1 VTAVA
6 ESALLGNQTPRFSS
20 VPPYSVS
27 LGDDAVA
34 FAAKAGLFLDPW
46 QQMVLRESMGMA
58 PGGKWSA
65 PQVGLLVPRQ
75 NGKGSVLEALEL
87 FHLFVLN
94 TKLIIHSAHKFD
106 TSQEHFLRM
115 RTLIEGN
122 PDLARHVASTPTANG
137 KEAIILRN
145 GNRLKFKARTIS
157 GAGRGFS
164 SDLLILDEAMLLPE
178 QALDAMM
185 PTLTARKNP
194 QVWFTSSAG
203 TPDSAALWRIVKRGR
218 DKAPRLA
225 YFEWGCES
233 GADATDR
240 RNWAAANPGFGHRL
254 SLDALE
260 DDFALLSE
268 DGFAREHLGIW
279 DDVASGIF
287 PPNAW
292 ESLADPQAPR
302 GTSPVFAVSTA
313 PDRSW
318 SAVAV
323 AWRRPDGLPQVML
336 SQSGPGRPDYRP
348 DAMRSP
354 TGSARS
360 SLSRSRQA
368 LNRPVDRY
376 SAAKRANG
384 GRSTSGPGWTAP
396 RAPRAATS
404 RRGRRRPGCRRPRAT
419 PRAGRRCGGRPAG
432 APARTGARN
441 RRARR
446 PG

>member
-122 PDLARHVASTPTANG
+122 PDLARHVAATPTANG

-185 PTLTARKNP
+185 PTLTARPIGGWPRPNP
-194 QVWFTSSAG
+194 PPTCPTSPRACGHSGGFAPPEGKSWTPLSARPRRQPRSINPSPR
-203 TPDSAALWRIVKRGR
+203 TF
-218 DKAPRLA
+218 PRLLL
-225 YFEWGCES
+225 GS
-233 GADATDR
+233 
-240 RNWAAANPGFGHRL
+240 
-254 SLDALE
+254 
-260 DDFALLSE
+260 FA
-268 DGFAREHLGIW
+268 
-279 DDVASGIF
+279 
-287 PPNAW
+287 
-292 ESLADPQAPR
+292 Q
-302 GTSPVFAVSTA
+302 
-313 PDRSW
+313 
-318 SAVAV
+318 
-323 AWRRPDGLPQVML
+323 
-336 SQSGPGRPDYRP
+336 
-348 DAMRSP
+348 
-354 TGSARS
+354 
-360 SLSRSRQA
+360 
-368 LNRPVDRY
+368 
-376 SAAKRANG
+376 RA
-384 GRSTSGPGWTAP
+384 
-396 RAPRAATS
+396 
-404 RRGRRRPGCRRPRAT
+404 
-419 PRAGRRCGGRPAG
+419 
-432 APARTGARN
+432 
-441 RRARR
+441 
-446 PG
+446 